1 MTVQQVYTILNT
13 ITNEMLGDSTVV
25 NEDLSNVVELG
36 AEFTNTVGLDNY
48 VKKLNDVIGKMVFV
62 DKVYSGRAPSVL
74 MDGWEFGSILEK
86 ISADLP
92 QAVENES
99 WELVDGNSY
108 DPNVFYKP
116 SVSVKCWNKRTTFEV
131 DISITERQVKSSFNS
146 AAQLNAFYSMIQTAI
161 QNKMTVCVDGLIMRT
176 INNFIGETLAAEY
189 TDGTYTEKS
198 GIRAVNLFY
207 LYKQENPSSTLT
219 PATAINNPDFI
230 RFAAKVMLNYVDRLA
245 TMSTLFN
252 IGGKERFTPAD
263 RLHFVTLS
271 EFTNSANIYLQS
283 DTYHNEYTRLPKS
296 DNVAYWQ
303 GSGTGYAFT
312 DTSKIDI
319 KTASGKNVAVGGIL
333 GVMFDRDAL
342 GVTNYDRRV
351 TSNYVAKAEFWN
363 EYHKQDCGY
372 FNDTNENGVVFFVA

>member
-1 MTVQQVYTILNT
+1 MTVTQVYTILNT
-13 ITNEMLGDSTVV
+13 IAGEMLGEGVVV
-25 NEDLSNVVELG
+25 NEDLSNVVDIG
-36 AEFTNTVGLDNY
+36 NQFTNVVGLDNY

-62 DKVYSGRAPSVL
+62 DRVYSGRAPSVL
-74 MDGWEFGSILEK
+74 MDGWEYGSILEK

-92 QAVENES
+92 QARENES
-99 WELVDGNSY
+99 WNLTDGQSY
-108 DPNVFYKP
+108 DTNIFYKP

-176 INNFIGETLAAEY
+176 INNFIGETVAAEY
-189 TDGTYTEKS
+189 TDKVYNNKS
-198 GIRAVNLFY
+198 GIRAVNLLY
-207 LYKQENPSSTLT
+207 LYNQENPEATLT
-219 PATAINNPDFI
+219 AATAINNPNFI
-230 RFAAKVMLNYVDRLA
+230 RFAAKIMLNYVDRIS

-252 IGGKERFTPAD
+252 VGGKERFTPRD

-271 EFTNSANIYLQS
+271 EFTNAANIYLQS

-303 GSGTGYAFT
+303 GSGTGYAFA

-319 KTASGKNVAVGGIL
+319 KTASGAEVALSGIL